1 MIILIKTKKGWSWG
15 DRSGGD
21 GKIGKYGLFYNN
33 NTGTGTY
40 DPSFDRTWGRFRRD
54 IDKVFDDFFSGGVIG
69 GRDRE
74 GYGGAVDVKDTENKV
89 IVHEIQIPTGSNLRL
104 ETIWFVHPSNNVLTI
119 NFDICAFYPGSVKY
133 KCMQQG
139 TRISDYFKKDEP
151 PANETRV
158 HSHILTPCSSS
169 LRRTNN

>member
-40 DPSFDRTWGRFRRD
+40 DPSFDRTWGRFRCD
-54 IDKVFDDFFSGGVIG
+54 IDKVFDDCFSGGGIG

-74 GYGGAVDVKDTENKV
+74 GYGGAGIVGSPITWAQERHYGHFMRSLPLPTNVDRDKVDARLDLGVLEIKLLLFIISFQELKGATVK
-89 IVHEIQIPTGSNLRL
+89 
-104 ETIWFVHPSNNVLTI
+104 
-119 NFDICAFYPGSVKY
+119 
-133 KCMQQG
+133 
-139 TRISDYFKKDEP
+139 RI
-151 PANETRV
+151 TV
-158 HSHILTPCSSS
+158 Q
-169 LRRTNN
+169 